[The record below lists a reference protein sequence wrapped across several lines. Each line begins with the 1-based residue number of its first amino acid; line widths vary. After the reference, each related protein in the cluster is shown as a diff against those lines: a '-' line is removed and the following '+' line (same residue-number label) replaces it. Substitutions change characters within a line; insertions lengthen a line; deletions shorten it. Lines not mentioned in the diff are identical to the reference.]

1 MTMTAHFDD
10 ITIEELRATGGLKW
24 SAFPDKI
31 GAFVAEMDF
40 GVAPPITRA
49 LHAAVEVGA
58 FGYLPGAATRR
69 MSVAYS
75 QWAHD
80 RYRWD
85 VSADGVRPLPDVIA
99 GLEAAIRHFST
110 PGSAVI
116 VPTPAYM
123 PFLTVP
129 DALGRDLIQVP
140 MANHGGRYV
149 YDLDALDAAF
159 AAGGNLLVLC
169 NPHNPVGRVLEP
181 GELAAV
187 AEVVERH
194 GGRVFSDEIHAPL
207 VYPGYRHTPY
217 ASISAATAGHTLTAT
232 SASKAWNLPGLKCA
246 QLILSND
253 RDRAL
258 WSRVGPAAEH
268 GAANLGVIANTAAYT
283 AGGPW
288 LDDVLTYLDGNRRAL
303 DDLVRQ
309 HMPGVGYVPPDGTYL
324 AWLDVRDLELGE
336 RPAEFFL
343 ERAGV
348 AMIDGVLCGDVGRG
362 FIRYNFATPRPIMER
377 TIEAMARALAAR

>member
-1 MTMTAHFDD
+1 MTTTDFDD

-40 GVAPPITRA
+40 GVAPPITEA
-49 LHAAVEVGA
+49 LHAAVDVGA
-58 FGYLPGAATRR
+58 FGYLPGAVARR
-69 MSVAYS
+69 LSVAYS
-75 QWAHD
+75 QWARD

-85 VSADGVRPLPDVIA
+85 VSADDVRPLADVIA
-99 GLEAAIRHFST
+99 GLEMAIRHFST
-110 PGSAVI
+110 PSSAFI

-129 DALGRDLIQVP
+129 GALGRELIQVP
-140 MANHGGRYV
+140 MASHSGRYV

-217 ASISAATAGHTLTAT
+217 ASISAVTAEHTLTAT
-232 SASKAWNLPGLKCA
+232 SASKAWNVPGLKCA
-246 QLILSND
+246 QLVLSND
-253 RDRAL
+253 RDREL
-258 WSRVGPAAEH
+258 WSKVGPAAEH
-268 GAANLGVIANTAAYT
+268 GAAHLGVIANTVAYT

-288 LDDVLTYLDGNRRAL
+288 LDGVITYLDGNRRAL
-303 DDLVRQ
+303 DILVRQ
-309 HMPGVGYVPPDGTYL
+309 HLPGVGYAPPDGTYL
-324 AWLDVRDLELGE
+324 AWLDVRDLELGD
-336 RPAEFFL
+336 RPADFFL
-343 ERAGV
+343 DRAGV
-348 AMIDGVLCGDVGRG
+348 AMIDGALCGDAGRG
-362 FIRYNFATPRPIMER
+362 FVRYNFATPRPIMER

>member
-1 MTMTAHFDD
+1 MTTTSFDD
-10 ITIEELRATGGLKW
+10 ITIAELRATGGLKW
-24 SAFPDKI
+24 SAVPHPI

-40 GVAPPITRA
+40 GVAPPITEA
-49 LHAAVEVGA
+49 LHAAVDVGA
-58 FGYLPGAATRR
+58 FGYLPGALARR
-69 MSVAYS
+69 LSVAYS

-85 VSADGVRPLPDVIA
+85 VSADDVRPLADVIA
-99 GLEAAIRHFST
+99 GLEMAIRHFST

-129 DALGRDLIQVP
+129 GALGRDLIQVP
-140 MANHGGRYV
+140 MASHTGRYV

-159 AAGGNLLVLC
+159 RAGGNLLVLC

-207 VYPGYRHTPY
+207 VYPGHRHTPY

-253 RDRAL
+253 RDREL

-268 GAANLGVIANTAAYT
+268 GTANLGAIANTVAYT

-309 HMPGVGYVPPDGTYL
+309 HLPGVGYVPPDGTYL
-324 AWLDVRDLELGE
+324 AWLGLRDLELGE

-343 ERAGV
+343 DRAGV
-348 AMIDGVLCGDVGRG
+348 AMIDGALCGDAGRG
-362 FIRYNFATPRPIMER
+362 FVRYNFATPRPIMER
-377 TIEAMARALAAR
+377 TIEMMARALAAR